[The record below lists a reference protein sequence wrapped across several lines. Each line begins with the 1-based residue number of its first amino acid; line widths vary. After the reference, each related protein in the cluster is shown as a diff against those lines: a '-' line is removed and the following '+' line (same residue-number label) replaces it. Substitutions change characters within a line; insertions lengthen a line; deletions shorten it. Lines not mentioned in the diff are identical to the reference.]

1 MRLGENGA
9 TQTRDIFGQ
18 TISRSTTRKYHNQI
32 TEIDGERFD
41 SKKEAN
47 RWCELKLMEKAGLI
61 TGLSRQVRFELVP
74 SQRDADGKLVA
85 RSVSYIADFVY
96 SEGDTPVVEDVKSDG
111 TRTDVYRIKRA
122 LMYQRYGIQIR
133 EV

>member
-1 MRLGENGA
+1 
-9 TQTRDIFGQ
+9 
-18 TISRSTTRKYHNQI
+18 
-32 TEIDGERFD
+32 
-41 SKKEAN
+41 
-47 RWCELKLMEKAGLI
+47 MEKAGLI